1 MSKKFRDL
9 LEEAVELKSIM
20 EAPEDELDDDPEL
33 DDPELDDPEL
43 DGEEGAGDEDAGDE
57 DAEFDE
63 MAPDSETD
71 YSPDDLR
78 EIIDYVYEILDKEDD
93 GELNDSV
100 GEIGLDLLYD
110 YADVL
115 PQTVVNQIVSDLKEI
130 FEIED
135 TMLESIVTEGAAF
148 VKKKKGSIAK
158 ALAKKARKYY
168 KKNKTDLKNKNKKW
182 RKSAVGKKLIALH
195 KKMMKKLGAKK
206 GKRLVTAPVEGPA
219 E

>member
-1 MSKKFRDL
+1 MPKKFKDL
-9 LEEAVELKSIM
+9 LEEAAASIVEADETEIDAD
-20 EAPEDELDDDPEL
+20 EEVDELEEPVE
-33 DDPELDDPEL
+33 
-43 DGEEGAGDEDAGDE
+43 GEEGADP

-63 MAPDSETD
+63 TAPDSEAD
-71 YSPDDLR
+71 YSADDLR

-115 PQTVVNQIVSDLKEI
+115 PQTVLNQIVADLKEI

-148 VKKKKGSIAK
+148 VKQKKGSIAK

-168 KKNKTDLKNKNKKW
+168 AKNKSSLKAKNKKW
-182 RKSAVGKKLIALH
+182 RKSAIGKKLIALH

-206 GKRLVTAPVEGPA
+206 GKRLVTVAQEEPTTAPTP
-219 E
+219 